1 MHPRNTNNSSDPPN
15 PNPLP
20 FVKPTIA
27 AAPSSPPGNE
37 PPHIQSLIT
46 RLHLQPHAEGGYFAE
61 ARTSLPPP
69 SKPTLLSY
77 QNHTYICTHTR
88 IYKPTQES
96 AHNRLTRTTITVTTP
111 SADRDPKLVP
121 SPYPS
126 YPASPSQWAA
136 ATTSQQDKKGG
147 ESGGFNPAVRNA
159 STTMFYLLT
168 PGSPVG
174 FLHRNRGPTV
184 HTLLRGR
191 GRYVVIHASAP
202 SSFPAAGKKGCPGS
216 GSGSR
221 SGSDSD
227 VSCGGEEERVRIESF
242 VAGLDRARGEKQRW
256 IVEGGKYKATFLL
269 PDLDESGEEGPT
281 SKEGMLVAETVVPGF
296 EFFDHEFLERSGV
309 EDLVGKDWAEKL
321 GWLVKRQE

>member
-1 MHPRNTNNSSDPPN
+1 MHPRNTNHSSDPPN

-20 FVKPTIA
+20 FVKPSIA

-37 PPHIQSLIT
+37 PSHIQSLIT
-46 RLHLQPHAEGGYFAE
+46 RLRLQPHAEGGYFAE
-61 ARTSLPPP
+61 A
-69 SKPTLLSY
+69 
-77 QNHTYICTHTR
+77 H
-88 IYKPTQES
+88 
-96 AHNRLTRTTITVTTP
+96 
-111 SADRDPKLVP
+111 RDPKLTP

-136 ATTSQQDKKGG
+136 ATTNQQKDKKGG

-159 STTMFYLLT
+159 STIMFYLLT

-191 GRYVVIHASAP
+191 GRYVVIH
-202 SSFPAAGKKGCPGS
+202 
-216 GSGSR
+216 
-221 SGSDSD
+221 
-227 VSCGGEEERVRIESF
+227 ERVRIESF

-256 IVEGGKYKATFLL
+256 VVEGGKYKATFLL
-269 PDLDESGEEGPT
+269 PDLDESGEEGST

-296 EFFDHEFLERSGV
+296 EFFDHEFLEPSGL
-309 EDLVGKDWAEKL
+309 EELVGKDWAEKL